1 MLRSQRTGS
10 SFSAH
15 MHEDLVTRLQAA
27 VGDDYQIEREFA
39 SGGQSRL
46 FLADDPTADRKVVI
60 KLLPPEMS
68 GAIEAERFKRE
79 IRVLGALQHPHI
91 VPLLGT
97 GHSGEMLWYVM
108 PFIRGDS
115 LSVRLGRGP
124 LPVPEAM
131 RALHEI
137 ADALAHAHEADVV
150 HRDLK
155 PENVLFQSGHAMLA
169 DFGVAHARLEGL
181 RRSSGVGLGEMRRSI
196 AMSQGRLTQ
205 HGFAVGTP
213 AYMAPEQFIGDDPA
227 DARADVYS
235 LAMLGYEMLTGKAPF
250 ADYRGARLMVAHFTE
265 TAPLASHV
273 RGEVP
278 VGVAQVLEQ
287 GMAKE
292 PPDRFP
298 NAAAFRDALGPRW

>member
-1 MLRSQRTGS
+1 MNQ
-10 SFSAH
+10 
-15 MHEDLVTRLQAA
+15 DLITRLQAA
-27 VGDDYQIEREFA
+27 VGDAYQIEREFA

-46 FLADDPTADRKVVI
+46 FLASDTNLPRKVVV
-60 KLLPPEMS
+60 KLLPPEMG

-79 IRVLGALQHPHI
+79 IRVLGRLQHPHI

-97 GHSGEMLWYVM
+97 GHADDLLWYVM

-115 LSVRLGRGP
+115 LAVRVKQGP
-124 LPVPEAM
+124 LPVAEAL
-131 RALHEI
+131 RTLYEI
-137 ADALAHAHEADVV
+137 SDALAHAHAEEVV

-196 AMSQGRLTQ
+196 AMSAGRLTQ

-227 DARADVYS
+227 DTRADVYS
-235 LAMLGYEMLTGKAPF
+235 LAMVGYEMLTGKAPF
-250 ADYRGARLMVAHFTE
+250 SEYKGARLMVAHFTE
-265 TAPLASHV
+265 TAPLASSV
-273 RGEVP
+273 RDEVP
-278 VGVAQVLEQ
+278 MGVAQVLDKA
-287 GMAKE
+287 MAKE
-292 PPDRFP
+292 PPDRYE
-298 NAAAFRDALGPRW
+298 NAAAFRDALGTRW

>member
-1 MLRSQRTGS
+1 MES
-10 SFSAH
+10 
-15 MHEDLVTRLQAA
+15 DLITRLQAA
-27 VGDDYQIEREFA
+27 VGESYQIEREFA

-46 FLADDPTADRKVVI
+46 FIANDAMAPRKVVI
-60 KLLPPEMS
+60 KLLPPEVS
-68 GAIEAERFKRE
+68 GAVEAERFKRE
-79 IRVLGALQHPHI
+79 IRVLGALQHPNI

-97 GHSGEMLWYVM
+97 GHADGLLWYVM
-108 PFIRGDS
+108 PFIRGES
-115 LSVRLGRGP
+115 LSGRLTAGA
-124 LPVPEAM
+124 LPVADAM
-131 RALHEI
+131 RTLWEV

-155 PENVLFQSGHAMLA
+155 PENVLFQSGHALLA
-169 DFGVAHARLEGL
+169 DFGVAHARLEGI

-196 AMSQGRLTQ
+196 AMSAGRLTQ

-250 ADYRGARLMVAHFTE
+250 SEYRGARLMVAHFTE
-265 TAPLASHV
+265 QAPLASHV
-273 RGEVP
+273 RGDVP

-287 GMAKE
+287 AMAKE
-292 PPDRFP
+292 PGDRY
-298 NAAAFRDALGPRW
+298 AHAGAFRDALGVHW

>member
-1 MLRSQRTGS
+1 M
-10 SFSAH
+10 
-15 MHEDLVTRLQAA
+15 EKDLITRLQEA
-27 VGDDYQIEREFA
+27 VGEAYQIEREFA

-46 FLADDPTADRKVVI
+46 FIADEPVASRKVVI
-60 KLLPPEMS
+60 KLLPPEMG
-68 GAIEAERFKRE
+68 GAVEAERFKRE
-79 IRVLGALQHPHI
+79 IRVLGALQHPNI

-97 GHSGEMLWYVM
+97 GHAEGLLWYVM
-108 PFIRGDS
+108 PFIRGES
-115 LSVRLGRGP
+115 LALRLKQGL
-124 LPVPEAM
+124 LPVLD
-131 RALHEI
+131 ALRTLWEI

-155 PENVLFQSGHAMLA
+155 PENVLFQSGHALLA
-169 DFGVAHARLEGL
+169 DFGVAHARLEGI

-196 AMSQGRLTQ
+196 AMSAGRLTQ
-205 HGFAVGTP
+205 HGFAVDTP

-250 ADYRGARLMVAHFTE
+250 AEFKGARLMVAHFTE
-265 TAPLASHV
+265 MAPLASHV

-292 PPDRFP
+292 PPDRYP
-298 NAAAFRDALGPRW
+298 HAAAFRDALGTHW